1 MEVLNEVL
9 ELVSTASIGSG
20 ESFGGIII

>member
-9 ELVSTASIGSG
+9 ELVSTASIGAG
-20 ESFGGIII
+20 ESFGGMIV